1 MAMTEDRQARSLR
14 MAEVIDAY
22 RVFPRLFL
30 TVFFLGYCW
39 LMKQSWGWYETI
51 NYMEIGTANLA
62 ALTAFPAV
70 LLTGIGG
77 MFTSMYKNYQESG
90 MDWTERRKITEEFK
104 NANTTTNN
112 PGG

>member
-1 MAMTEDRQARSLR
+1 

-22 RVFPRLFL
+22 RVFPR
-30 TVFFLGYCW
+30 FFLLLFFFGYCW
-39 LMKQSWGWYETI
+39 LMKQSWDWYMTI
-51 NYMEIGTANLA
+51 DYNSIGTGNLA

-90 MDWTERRKITEEFK
+90 MDWVARQKIKERF
-104 NANTTTNN
+104 NN
-112 PGG
+112 GDD